1 MVARSGGC
9 AFLSGSFPHLVKG
22 NRNIPTTH
30 MQINH
35 IERRIHMTVPVKKCL
50 DKIPGGIIIVPLF
63 LGCLINTFFPAALQI
78 GSFTT
83 GIVNGT
89 SALVGLFFICMGA
102 QLDLK
107 CAPQAMKTG
116 VTITI
121 VKFTVSV
128 AIGLAAAR
136 FFDDSLFGLS
146 ALAIIAAASNSNGA
160 LFGALT
166 KTYGSEADQ
175 GAVAIISLNDGPFL
189 TMVAMG
195 TAGLASIPYM
205 MLVAS
210 IVPLLV
216 GIILGNLDPN
226 MRKCLSSGGEVTIMV
241 LGFALGAN
249 MSLQQVAKGGVSGII
264 LGLITVFIGG
274 VFNILFDK
282 LTGGSGIAGSAI
294 SSVGGNAVATPA
306 ALAAV
311 DATLAETAAI
321 ATPQVAAA
329 VVVTAI
335 ICPFMTSWISK
346 RNGNKKTATFSQV
359 EEEVALADNTY

>member
-1 MVARSGGC
+1 MA
-9 AFLSGSFPHLVKG
+9 
-22 NRNIPTTH
+22 
-30 MQINH
+30 
-35 IERRIHMTVPVKKCL
+35 VPIKKWL

-89 SALVGLFFICMGA
+89 SALVGIFFVCMGA

-116 VTITI
+116 FAITI
-121 VKFTVSV
+121 AKFAVSV
-128 AIGLAAAR
+128 AIGLVAAH
-136 FFDDSLFGLS
+136 FFNDSMFGLS

-195 TAGLASIPYM
+195 AAGIASIPYM
-205 MLVAS
+205 ILVAS
-210 IVPLLV
+210 VIPLLV
-216 GIILGNLDPN
+216 GIILGNLDPK
-226 MRKCLSSGGEVTIMV
+226 MRKCLSDGGEVTIMV

-249 MSLQQVAKGGVSGII
+249 MSLQQVAR
-264 LGLITVFIGG
+264 
-274 VFNILFDK
+274 
-282 LTGGSGIAGSAI
+282 GGSVRCGAGPDHRDHRRC
-294 SSVGGNAVATPA
+294 VQH
-306 ALAAV
+306 L
-311 DATLAETAAI
+311 L
-321 ATPQVAAA
+321 
-329 VVVTAI
+329 
-335 ICPFMTSWISK
+335 
-346 RNGNKKTATFSQV
+346 
-359 EEEVALADNTY
+359 

>member
-1 MVARSGGC
+1 MS
-9 AFLSGSFPHLVKG
+9 
-22 NRNIPTTH
+22 IP
-30 MQINH
+30 I
-35 IERRIHMTVPVKKCL
+35 KKWL
-50 DKIPGGIIIVPLF
+50 DKVPGGIIIVPLF
-63 LGCLINTFFPAALQI
+63 LGCIINTLFPAALQI

-116 VTITI
+116 FTITI
-121 VKFTVSV
+121 VKFAVSV
-128 AIGLAAAR
+128 GIGLAAAH
-136 FFDDSLFGLS
+136 FFHDNMFGLS

-210 IVPLLV
+210 VVPLLV

-226 MRKCLSSGGEVTIMV
+226 MRKCLSARRRGDDHGAGLRSGRQHEPSAGSAGGSVRC
-241 LGFALGAN
+241 GAGPDHRDHRRCVQH
-249 MSLQQVAKGGVSGII
+249 L
-264 LGLITVFIGG
+264 
-274 VFNILFDK
+274 LFDK
-282 LTGGSGIAGSAI
+282 LTGGSGIAGAASI
-294 SSVGGNAVATPA
+294 SSVGGNAVATPMPRWRPWISP
-306 ALAAV
+306 LAA
-311 DATLAETAAI
+311 TLRRLH
-321 ATPQVAAA
+321 TPQVAAA

-335 ICPFMTSWISK
+335 LCPLHDQLDQQAQRQQEKGDLQRGRGT
-346 RNGNKKTATFSQV
+346 RLQRGQHGLNKQTHQQKLK
-359 EEEVALADNTY
+359 E

>member
-1 MVARSGGC
+1 MST
-9 AFLSGSFPHLVKG
+9 SQPQPHLKKG
-22 NRNIPTTH
+22 SPYQKYCEPIILRGEFI
-30 MQINH
+30 
-35 IERRIHMTVPVKKCL
+35 MTVPVKKWL

-83 GIVNGT
+83 GIVKGT
-89 SALVGLFFICMGA
+89 SALVGLFFVCMGA

-116 VTITI
+116 FTITI
-121 VKFTVSV
+121 VKFAVSV
-128 AIGLAAAR
+128 AIGLLAAR
-136 FFDDSLFGLS
+136 FFNNSLFGLS

-166 KTYGSEADQ
+166 KTYGSESDQ

-205 MLVAS
+205 TVVAS
-210 IVPLLV
+210 IVPLLL
-216 GIILGNLDPN
+216 GIILGNLDPH
-226 MRKCLSSGGEVTIMV
+226 MRKCLSNGGEVTIMV

-274 VFNILFDK
+274 VFNIFFDK

-335 ICPFMTSWISK
+335 ICPFMTNWISK
-346 RNGNKKTATFSQV
+346 RNGNKKKATFSQI
-359 EEEVALADNTY
+359 EEGVSSEDNTY